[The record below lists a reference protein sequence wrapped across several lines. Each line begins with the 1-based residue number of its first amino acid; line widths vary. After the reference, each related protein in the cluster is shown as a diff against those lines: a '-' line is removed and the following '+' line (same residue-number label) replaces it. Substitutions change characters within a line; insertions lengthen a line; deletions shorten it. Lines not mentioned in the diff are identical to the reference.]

1 MTVRAKLQINVV
13 VAQNV
18 AAKKYNGCD
27 RIGLVC
33 HCLSIVKA
41 KPLGSRTRIDE
52 DTVVFQDDET
62 SREGGA
68 THQPIADF
76 FLSYAKL
83 IYKVDIQQAF
93 CKKN

>member
-1 MTVRAKLQINVV
+1 MTFRAELQIFVV

-41 KPLGSRTRIDE
+41 KPLRSRTCIYE

-62 SREGGA
+62 SREGGCDA
-68 THQPIADF
+68 PTDSRLFSQ
-76 FLSYAKL
+76 L
-83 IYKVDIQQAF
+83 
-93 CKKN
+93 CKINI